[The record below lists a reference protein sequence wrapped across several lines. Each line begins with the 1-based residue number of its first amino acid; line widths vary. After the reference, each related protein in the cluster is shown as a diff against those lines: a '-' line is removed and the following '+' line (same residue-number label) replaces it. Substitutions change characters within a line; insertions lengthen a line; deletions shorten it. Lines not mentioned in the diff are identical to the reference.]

1 MARRKSWWSR
11 KSGQIRW
18 GRVALI
24 LLALGGAG
32 WGIPRLAVYI
42 ASRPLFEIHRIRV
55 MGSRLLSDPEA
66 VRLSKLRIGENS
78 FELDL
83 ERAARDLTEHPV
95 VRSASVRRRLPDTV
109 DILLVERAPVA
120 LVDLEGLCAVDEEGV
135 ILGSYP
141 EEMPDLPLLTQFSP
155 PSDLN
160 GGRLAGPGLD
170 EVLRFLAATRR
181 MDPSQVEEIS
191 EARLEGRK
199 GATLHLKGH
208 AFEVKVQ
215 GEDTERQWAK
225 LRAALSCSEIVAG
238 QPMYLDLRF
247 DGQIVVGPSIVA
259 AAESTKRPSG
269 ER

>member
-1 MARRKSWWSR
+1 MARRKSRWSR

-32 WGIPRLAVYI
+32 WGIPRLAAYI
-42 ASRPLFEIHRIRV
+42 ASRPLFEVHRIRV

-155 PSDLN
+155 PSDPN
-160 GGRLAGPGLD
+160 GGRLAGSGLD

-181 MDPSQVEEIS
+181 MAPSQVEEIS

-199 GATLHLKGH
+199 GAALHLKGH

-215 GEDTERQWAK
+215 GEDAERQWAK

-259 AAESTKRPSG
+259 TAESTKRPSG